1 MYAEGYKYWLAYKKG
16 NTKYFRC
23 RRYKSNCSG
32 RCVVENG
39 QLRSSTPHSHP
50 AEPDRALVDKFRKV
64 LTQRAQKERTEL
76 YTIYWE
82 EATQR
87 HSDAAMIYSFTQ
99 AESCMRKARR
109 KQPPTSCT
117 TIRELSEILGSSS
130 MFYISCGNDKENLFK
145 TTIMLEDAT
154 CLIFM
159 HHKTLEKLGK
169 IEEIHVDHS
178 IKSEP
183 APPNFNYSILT
194 IHAVQQQQNYP
205 IVFIVLTVKS
215 HSIYSAIF
223 AYLKEQIPLSPSNIF
238 SNYDSDMI
246 SALSQ
251 TFPEATCRLYY
262 FHYTSAVLHRMRLLK
277 MLKQNKGYVTSAIK
291 MLLVLPLL
299 PANYIRN
306 GLLAIKK
313 WVVEKK
319 IMTPQFE
326 NLCDFIEQQWLMR
339 IGVSKISIF
348 SLPHCVSNHIQTF
361 NQELQH
367 TLGLQNPMI
376 WHMLESIT
384 HIARQ
389 TFTKVTK
396 RSKQV
401 LPGNKLPRGKGQLI
415 QDTIIQSATQLWIKT
430 AVHLR
435 NPLQFLQVTSHCIND
450 SLFAGVSMDEIG
462 TKSNVISAPVTN
474 AETSEDDLEA
484 KNSTELPPLTYTIVN
499 TDQLLSSMNNSQ
511 EFQATFSELSQIT
524 ANPNA
529 TYRVQSLQQ
538 HATDNSQHVT
548 STEESNLFAIPATI
562 EVQQP
567 STTTTTKPSSDPP
580 PLAFYPKA
588 FLRQNIKRSE
598 PPPLIFFKDIKN
610 S

>member
-1 MYAEGYKYWLAYKKG
+1 
-16 NTKYFRC
+16 
-23 RRYKSNCSG
+23 
-32 RCVVENG
+32 
-39 QLRSSTPHSHP
+39 
-50 AEPDRALVDKFRKV
+50 
-64 LTQRAQKERTEL
+64 
-76 YTIYWE
+76 
-82 EATQR
+82 
-87 HSDAAMIYSFTQ
+87 
-99 AESCMRKARR
+99 MRKARR
-109 KQPPTSCT
+109 KQPPQSCT
-117 TIRELSEILGSSS
+117 TIRELSEILGANS

-159 HHKTLEKLGK
+159 HYKTLEKLGK
-169 IEEIHVDHS
+169 VEEIHVDHS

-194 IHAVQQQQNYP
+194 IHAVQQQQSYP
-205 IVFIVLTVKS
+205 LVYVVMTVKS
-215 HSIYSAIF
+215 YSIYSAIF
-223 AYLKEQIPLSPSNIF
+223 AYLKEHIPETLSPSNIF
-238 SNYDSDMI
+238 SNYDADMI
-246 SALSQ
+246 SALSMI
-251 TFPEATCRLYY
+251 FPEATVRGYY

-277 MLKQNKGYVTSAIK
+277 MLKQSKGHTTSAIK

-306 GLLAIKK
+306 GLQSIKK
-313 WVVEKK
+313 WLVEKK

-376 WHMLESIT
+376 WHMLESGIT

-396 RSKQV
+396 RSKQI

-450 SLFAGVSMDEIG
+450 SLFAGKEEDEGKTPSTVVDVNNISCLQN
-462 TKSNVISAPVTN
+462 SNS
-474 AETSEDDLEA
+474 
-484 KNSTELPPLTYTIVN
+484 NSSSNDLPPLTYTIVN
-499 TDQLLSSMNNSQ
+499 TDTLLSSMNNSQ
-511 EFQATFSELSQIT
+511 ELQATFSELSQMVSSNT
-524 ANPNA
+524 MPASG
-529 TYRVQSLQQ
+529 TYRLQSIQETTNTIQQ
-538 HATDNSQHVT
+538 SHTGQPQLPTQQNLFIPTMEVSPKKSPT
-548 STEESNLFAIPATI
+548 ST
-562 EVQQP
+562 
-567 STTTTTKPSSDPP
+567 DPP

-588 FLRQNIKRSE
+588 FLRQNIKQSE
-598 PPPLIFFKDIKN
+598 PPPLIFYKDMVTIHTSSASN

>member
-1 MYAEGYKYWLAYKKG
+1 MYAEGYKYWLAYKKA
-16 NTKYFRC
+16 NTKYYRC
-23 RRYKSNCSG
+23 RRYKSNCAG

-39 QLRSSTPHSHP
+39 QIRSTTPHNHA

-109 KQPPTSCT
+109 KQPPQSCT

-159 HHKTLEKLGK
+159 HNKTIQKLGK
-169 IEEIHVDHS
+169 VEEIHVDHS

-194 IHAVQQQQNYP
+194 IHAVQQQQSYP
-205 IVFIVLTVKS
+205 LVYVVMTVKS
-215 HSIYSAIF
+215 YSIYSAIF
-223 AYLKEQIPLSPSNIF
+223 AYLREQIPETLSPTNIF
-238 SNYDSDMI
+238 SNYDTDMM
-246 SALSQ
+246 SALSM
-251 TFPEATCRLYY
+251 TFPEASVRGYY
-262 FHYTSAVLHRMRLLK
+262 FHFTSAVLHRMRLLK
-277 MLKQNKGYVTSAIK
+277 MLKQNKGHTNNAIK

-306 GLLAIKK
+306 GLQSIRK
-313 WVVEKK
+313 WLIEKK
-319 IMTPQFE
+319 INTPQFE

-339 IGVSKISIF
+339 IGAEKISIF
-348 SLPHCVSNHIQTF
+348 SMSHCVSNSIETF
-361 NQELQH
+361 NEELQN
-367 TLGLQNPMI
+367 TLGIQNPVI

-396 RSKQV
+396 RSKQL
-401 LPGNKLPRGKGQLI
+401 LPVSKLPRLKGQLI
-415 QDTIIQSATQLWIKT
+415 QNTIIQSATQLWIKT

-450 SLFAGVSMDEIG
+450 SLFAGVEVVEKSDSDKVLNIG
-462 TKSNVISAPVTN
+462 STFSNLACNSN
-474 AETSEDDLEA
+474 SE
-484 KNSTELPPLTYTIVN
+484 SSSELPGLTYTIVN
-499 TDQLLSSMNNSQ
+499 SDDL
-511 EFQATFSELSQIT
+511 QATLAELPQISASSNTFRLQTIQSPNTTNTIYQQTTPVDVQQSQNQNLIIPT
-524 ANPNA
+524 
-529 TYRVQSLQQ
+529 S
-538 HATDNSQHVT
+538 DNSIT
-548 STEESNLFAIPATI
+548 ST
-562 EVQQP
+562 
-567 STTTTTKPSSDPP
+567 DPP

-588 FLRQNIKRSE
+588 FLRGNIIKRSE
-598 PPPLIFFKDIKN
+598 PPPLIFYKDMVTSTDTN
-610 S
+610 SS